1 MIHFAQAQF
10 LLLILFIPFFFVGYA
25 LFRKERN
32 RKIAKFGSPQLMA
45 ALMPERSKAKGWVRI
60 SFFAVAWFFFAIGLA
75 RPQMGAKIKE
85 SNRKGAEIMIALDV
99 SNSMLAQDYSPN
111 RLERAKLA
119 ISRLVDKLHGD
130 RIGLIVFAGQS
141 FVQLPITTD
150 YVSAKIFLNTIGTE
164 SVPVQGTALGDAI
177 NTAIKSFSSEAQMQQ
192 DNKAIILITDGENH
206 EDDPVEAARMAAEVG
221 IRVFCIGVGS
231 PEGKPIPYGPDGDLM
246 KDREGNIVVTRLD
259 EKILEE
265 VAAAGEG
272 AYIRAGN
279 TEFGL
284 NPIIDDLK
292 ELQEQQFKS
301 VVFEDYEEQYM
312 YFFAIALVFFLL
324 EFFVGKM
331 RVGRRM
337 FAVVLLLGVTAVS
350 AYAQTDKK
358 EVRKG
363 NRFFKEGDYKEA
375 EVEYRKALIK
385 DSLSLAGNYNLANT
399 LMELEDAANAELI
412 YAKLG
417 DTISRIPVNVDWKK
431 GSVEVGKKPVSS
443 DYYHNLGNS
452 LLEQKRYQ
460 EAVDAYKNALRRNP
474 ADDLTRENYIYAKKK
489 LEDQQNQDQNQQQQ
503 QQDQNQNQNQ
513 NQDQQQNND
522 QNNDQNDDKQDQNKD
537 QNKDQNEDK
546 NNNPDNKPDNKDR
559 QEQPQNGQQ
568 PKITPQAA
576 EQMLQAMQEKE
587 NQTQEKVKEEKAK
600 ALRSKQKEKNW

>member
-1 MIHFAQAQF
+1 MIHFAQAQYLF
-10 LLLILFIPFFFVGYA
+10 LILVIPFFFVGYA
-25 LFRKERN
+25 LFRRERN
-32 RKIAKFGSPQLMA
+32 RKIAKIGSPELMA
-45 ALMPERSKAKGWVRI
+45 ALMPNRSRAKGWVRI

-164 SVPVQGTALGDAI
+164 SVPVQGTALGEAI

-192 DNKAIILITDGENH
+192 NNKAIILITDGENH

-221 IRVFCIGVGS
+221 IKVFCIGVGS
-231 PEGKPIPYGPDGDLM
+231 PEGKPIPYGPDGELM
-246 KDREGNIVVTRLD
+246 KDREGNIVVTKLD

-279 TEFGL
+279 AEFGL
-284 NPIIDDLK
+284 NPIIDELK
-292 ELQEQQFKS
+292 QLEEQQFRS
-301 VVFEDYEEQYM
+301 IVFEDFEEQYM

-324 EFFVGKM
+324 EFLVGNKRVGKK
-331 RVGRRM
+331 M
-337 FAVVLLLGVTAVS
+337 FAVVLLLMVSAVS
-350 AYAQTDKK
+350 SYAQTDKK

-363 NRFFKEGDYKEA
+363 NRLYKDGNYKEA

-385 DSLSLAGNYNLANT
+385 DSLSLAGNYNLANV
-399 LMELEDAANAELI
+399 MMQQEDAANAELI

-417 DTISRIPVNVDWKK
+417 DTISKIPQEVDWKN
-431 GSVEVGKKPVSS
+431 GSVKVDRKNTLPP

-452 LLEQKRYQ
+452 FLAQKKYQ

-474 ADDLTRENYIYAKKK
+474 GDNETRENYIYAKKK
-489 LEDQQNQDQNQQQQ
+489 LEDGQNQDQQQQQQ
-503 QQDQNQNQNQ
+503 QQDQNQQNQ
-513 NQDQQQNND
+513 NQDQQQQQNQQD
-522 QNNDQNDDKQDQNKD
+522 QQNQNQDQQNDNKD
-537 QNKDQNEDK
+537 QNQDK
-546 NNNPDNKPDNKDR
+546 NNNPDKD
-559 QEQPQNGQQ
+559 QQDKQDQQQNGNQ
-568 PKITPQAA
+568 PKISPQAA
-576 EQMLQAMQEKE
+576 DQMLQAMQEKE

-600 ALRSKQKEKNW
+600 ALKSKQKEKNW

>member
-1 MIHFAQAQF
+1 MIHFAQAQY
-10 LLLILFIPFFFVGYA
+10 LLLILLIPFFFVGYA
-25 LFRKERN
+25 LFRRERN
-32 RKIAKFGSPQLMA
+32 RKIAKIGSPELMA
-45 ALMPERSKAKGWVRI
+45 ALMPNRSRAKGWVRI

-164 SVPVQGTALGDAI
+164 SVPVQGTALGEAI

-192 DNKAIILITDGENH
+192 NNKAIILITDGENH

-221 IRVFCIGVGS
+221 IKVFCIGVGS
-231 PEGKPIPYGPDGDLM
+231 PEGKPIPYGPDGELM
-246 KDREGNIVVTRLD
+246 KDREGNIVVTKLD

-279 TEFGL
+279 AEFGL
-284 NPIIDDLK
+284 NPIIDELK
-292 ELQEQQFKS
+292 QLEEQQFRS
-301 VVFEDYEEQYM
+301 IVFEDFEEQYM

-324 EFFVGKM
+324 EFLVGNKRVGKK
-331 RVGRRM
+331 M
-337 FAVVLLLGVTAVS
+337 FAVVLLLMVSAVS
-350 AYAQTDKK
+350 SYAQTDKN

-363 NRFFKEGDYKEA
+363 NRLYKDGNYKEA

-385 DSLSLAGNYNLANT
+385 DSLSLAGNYNLANV
-399 LMELEDAANAELI
+399 MMQQEDAANAELI

-417 DTISRIPVNVDWKK
+417 DTISKIPQEVDWKN
-431 GSVEVGKKPVSS
+431 GSVKVDRKNTLPP

-452 LLEQKRYQ
+452 FLAQKKYQ

-474 ADDLTRENYIYAKKK
+474 GDNETRENYIYAKKK
-489 LEDQQNQDQNQQQQ
+489 LEDGQNQDQQQQQQ
-503 QQDQNQNQNQ
+503 QQDQNQQNQ
-513 NQDQQQNND
+513 NQDQQQQQNQQD
-522 QNNDQNDDKQDQNKD
+522 QQNQNQDQQNDNKD
-537 QNKDQNEDK
+537 QNQDK
-546 NNNPDNKPDNKDR
+546 NNNPDKD
-559 QEQPQNGQQ
+559 QQDKQDQQQNGNQ
-568 PKITPQAA
+568 PKISPQAA

-600 ALRSKQKEKNW
+600 ALKSKQKEKNW

>member
-206 EDDPVEAARMAAEVG
+206 EDDPVEAARMAAELG
-221 IRVFCIGVGS
+221 IKVFCIGVGS

-246 KDREGNIVVTRLD
+246 KDREGNIVVTKLD
-259 EKILEE
+259 EKVLEE

-279 TEFGL
+279 AEFGL

-324 EFFVGKM
+324 EFLVGKM

-350 AYAQTDKK
+350 SYAQTDKK

-363 NRFFKEGDYKEA
+363 NRFYKEGDYKEA

-399 LMELEDAANAELI
+399 LMRQEDAANAELI

-417 DTISRIPVNVDWKK
+417 DTISRIPMNVDWKR
-431 GSVEVGKKPVSS
+431 GSVEAGKKPVSS

-452 LLEQKRYQ
+452 LLAQKRYQ

-503 QQDQNQNQNQ
+503 QQDQNQNQQQ

-537 QNKDQNEDK
+537 QNEDK
-546 NNNPDNKPDNKDR
+546 NNNPDNKPDNNDR